1 MQIASQ
7 WQLLSSDQI
16 DCWALV
22 GPAVANVVVARFE
35 AQMASARFNVVGA
48 VLLLFLPTCGAFALQ
63 NALRTRVLSPSIAL
77 SANNDDFDLAARV
90 ETVVANINE
99 GTFGER
105 GEAWV
110 FGQFGLLFAILGA
123 PAIPGLSTLAAI
135 AGILSILGGGAL
147 AVAGAYGLG
156 SDLTPWPK
164 PTEANTLKT
173 SGIYSLCRHPVYSGL
188 LAACLRP
195 LAPLGLSRTPAAH
208 NLPHGT
214 PQLQGRPR
222 GGVARGG
229 ARRRVRDVHAAHA
242 KAAADYWRAWAKTRA
257 LLSSTIAC
265 RPRTW
270 SSDLRLSD
278 GLLVAFLVVVAAFFY
293 ASLPLLVAAWVWR
306 VSERVVLV

>member
-1 MQIASQ
+1 MG
-7 WQLLSSDQI
+7 
-16 DCWALV
+16 CWALV
-22 GPAVANVVVARFE
+22 GPAVANVVARFE

-48 VLLLFLPTCGAFALQ
+48 VLLLFLPTCGAFALR

-77 SANNDDFDLAARV
+77 SANNDYFDLAARV

-188 LAACLRP
+188 LAACL
-195 LAPLGLSRTPAAH
+195 GLSLLSGSPERLLLTICLTVLLNYKADREEALLAEVHGDAYATYTQRTPKL
-208 NLPHGT
+208 LPT
-214 PQLQGRPR
+214 I
-222 GGVARGG
+222 G
-229 ARRRVRDVHAAHA
+229 AVRE
-242 KAAADYWRAWAKTRA
+242 
-257 LLSSTIAC
+257 LLS
-265 RPRTW
+265 
-270 SSDLRLSD
+270 
-278 GLLVAFLVVVAAFFY
+278 GQ
-293 ASLPLLVAAWVWR
+293 
-306 VSERVVLV
+306 